1 MALGCLRCRNLLAL
15 GKAREAAET
24 ARELTRRFPGEEE
37 PWLEMMRVCVDSRD
51 AQGLR
56 AVSEQIENAG
66 ILWSYAGRE
75 KMEYFLKGST

>member
-1 MALGCLRCRNLLAL
+1 
-15 GKAREAAET
+15 
-24 ARELTRRFPGEEE
+24 
-37 PWLEMMRVCVDSRD
+37 MMRVCVDSRD

-56 AVSEQIENAG
+56 AVGEQIENAG